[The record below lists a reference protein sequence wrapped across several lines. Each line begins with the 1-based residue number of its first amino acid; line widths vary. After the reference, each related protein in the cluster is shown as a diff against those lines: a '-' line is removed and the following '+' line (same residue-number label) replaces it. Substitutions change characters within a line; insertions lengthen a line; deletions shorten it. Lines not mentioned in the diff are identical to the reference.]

1 MSVVCLPF
9 LIQPRVLPLPAE
21 IFLCCRAYPTERNLL
36 MSAQFLHK
44 ELPVRLAHRVTE
56 LEQLPYGL
64 SAKAPVLKVS
74 MAAGTGDWCGR
85 WAWEGTAWGLL

>member
-1 MSVVCLPF
+1 
-9 LIQPRVLPLPAE
+9 
-21 IFLCCRAYPTERNLL
+21 

-64 SAKAPVLKVS
+64 SAKAPVLKVTP
-74 MAAGTGDWCGR
+74 ALTAQKTRRENWCGSALR
-85 WAWEGTAWGLL
+85 CFFSRRMFHSCSPEEPDN